1 MRRYSNW
8 DQQLIQYILSVR
20 EQPFDWGGFHCLKFA
35 NDAVIAQCGE
45 GALDPDIFKFTT
57 AAGAVKCY
65 KKMLKKYE
73 KEDMAGLVDTVL
85 ERHQNLMPPRGAI
98 VGRQSEEF
106 SVAGISLGVS
116 VGDMVAFLS
125 AEKVVFTEV
134 EDGDIFWVIP
144 DA

>member
-1 MRRYSNW
+1 MRYTNW
-8 DQQLIQYILSVR
+8 DKRLIDYILEVR
-20 EQPFDWGGFHCLKFA
+20 ERPFDWGGFHCLTFA

-65 KKMLKKYE
+65 KKMLRKYE

-85 ERHQNLMPPRGAI
+85 VRHRNLMPPRGAI
-98 VGRQSEEF
+98 VGRQSELY

-116 VGDMVAFLS
+116 VGELVAFLGP
-125 AEKVVFTEV
+125 EKVVFSEPLPS
-134 EDGDIFWVIP
+134 DIFWVI
-144 DA
+144 DET